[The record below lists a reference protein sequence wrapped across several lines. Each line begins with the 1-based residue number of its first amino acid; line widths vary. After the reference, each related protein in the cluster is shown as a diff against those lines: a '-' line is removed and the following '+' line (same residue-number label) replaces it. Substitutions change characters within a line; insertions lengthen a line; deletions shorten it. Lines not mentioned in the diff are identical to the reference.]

1 MFYISSVR
9 ILQNNTLCFTG
20 RQLKSDGTEEKL
32 LNYGARKNVDT
43 LITVDISSTLNIS
56 TTVNI
61 RKY

>member
-43 LITVDISSTLNIS
+43 LITVDISST
-56 TTVNI
+56 VNI